1 MIKNKP
7 FLCDSDSL
15 KNFHKRIF
23 LSILI
28 FLFFFFSVFYR
39 ISFIS
44 ISSYFDVSSKIK
56 LEKKEIRGNIYDRNG
71 IVLAATINS
80 KSLSARPDLINNVDV
95 LSKQLVQILN
105 IEEEIIKNKLSSN
118 KKFVWLK
125 RNITP
130 FEHQKIIDLGEINL
144 EFHNEKKEFTPL

>member
-7 FLCDSDSL
+7 FLFDSDSL

-39 ISFIS
+39 ISYIS

-71 IVLAATINS
+71 IVLASSINLWPSRFVPLIATKTNPFFIFFELDAKPFING
-80 KSLSARPDLINNVDV
+80 
-95 LSKQLVQILN
+95 LN
-105 IEEEIIKNKLSSN
+105 FLKFNCSFSFVFFKRSESN
-118 KKFVWLK
+118 KIYSLF
-125 RNITP
+125 
-130 FEHQKIIDLGEINL
+130 
-144 EFHNEKKEFTPL
+144 